1 MRPGVVHENVGTTN
15 NAITAR
21 AAAGDISEHL
31 YSSKSIQWTDCS
43 NTHSMDRLLG
53 ARPVGLVLGALVKLR
68 KAIVSFVMS
77 VRMEQLDGF

>member
-1 MRPGVVHENVGTTN
+1 MFMRIWEPEVMRFQPELQFVTVLNTF
-15 NAITAR
+15 TAT
-21 AAAGDISEHL
+21 AFSGQTVQIPDL
-31 YSSKSIQWTDCS
+31 
-43 NTHSMDRLLG
+43 THSTDRLLG